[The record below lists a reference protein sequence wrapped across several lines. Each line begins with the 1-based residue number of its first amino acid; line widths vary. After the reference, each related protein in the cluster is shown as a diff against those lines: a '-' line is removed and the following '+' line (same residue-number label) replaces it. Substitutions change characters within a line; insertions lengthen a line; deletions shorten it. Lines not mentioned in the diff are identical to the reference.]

1 MNPNVPK
8 QGYVKLYD
16 IIMEALAD
24 EQRTTLHKFVWYLN
38 YAIRGYN
45 RLMMDVDQMAKT
57 KCYKLEP
64 SKVLPYPQDMIG
76 WIMVGVK
83 VGDKIVAA
91 VPDNSIFRGVLHADN
106 LVGRFRDNK
115 EKKRFEFAADF
126 RDDKVYVTYIG
137 NCVEP
142 DTETEVP
149 AGAVDYLKAWIRYSD
164 NRYVRGDADMETE
177 ARRIS
182 HLREDAVYKTRIS
195 DLTLEGMLNALQI
208 NTTMSTK
215 F

>member
-91 VPDNSIFRGVLHADN
+91 VPDNSIFREKNDQRYLPRAAHFRFVNLYDQYEGFRRRDLWGVLHADN

-149 AGAVDYLKAWIRYSD
+149 AGAV
-164 NRYVRGDADMETE
+164 G
-177 ARRIS
+177 
-182 HLREDAVYKTRIS
+182 
-195 DLTLEGMLNALQI
+195 
-208 NTTMSTK
+208 
-215 F
+215 